1 MTISLFS
8 SILLIAGLKPLGDYE
23 KDECLS
29 VMKGDVIMATT
40 KKAAAKAA
48 EAQSEVLETVVD
60 APKAEEVEA
69 EAKAP
74 AKKTVKKVAKETVKK
89 STRTTKAA
97 KAEEKVEEA
106 ADEKPAAKKA
116 ELTATISVQFAGKS
130 YTNEELVKI
139 AKDVW
144 QYDLKKEEKDL
155 QNVELYVKP
164 EESTVYY
171 VFNGTEEGCFG
182 I

>member
-1 MTISLFS
+1 
-8 SILLIAGLKPLGDYE
+8 
-23 KDECLS
+23 
-29 VMKGDVIMATT
+29 MKGDVIMATT

-74 AKKTVKKVAKETVKK
+74 AKK
-89 STRTTKAA
+89 
-97 KAEEKVEEA
+97 
-106 ADEKPAAKKA
+106 A
-116 ELTATISVQFAGKS
+116 ELTATISVQVAGKS